1 MHKIFLTADD
11 LLRDSYQLARQ
22 VYASGFRPNFIVGV
36 WRGGAPVGIAVQEF
50 LEYVGVPTDHIAIR
64 TSSYVGLGEQEKNVR
79 VHGLHY
85 IIENVN
91 AEDRMLLV
99 DDVFDSGRS
108 LQAVLAE
115 LRQKCRRNMPETI
128 RIACPWYKPARNVT
142 DMRPDYYVHET
153 DDWLVFPHELQG
165 LTLEEVLDGKGR
177 VAEPLA
183 ECLLGDKNKDAL

>member
-1 MHKIFLTADD
+1 LHKIFLTADD

-183 ECLLGDKNKDAL
+183 ECLLGDNNKDAL